1 MRSSYVQS
9 DAEIIASAR
18 EQPEAFT
25 ELYRRHAAAVF
36 RYAISRLGREAAD
49 DIVAETFLVAF
60 ERRDTY
66 DVAVPGALPWV
77 LGIATRLI
85 RRRRR
90 QEADLWRLVS
100 AVGGIG
106 GDGTV
111 HSGHDPSEG
120 IDSRLDADTA
130 VRSIAATVA
139 RLPKRDRD
147 VLMLSAW
154 SELDSAGIAT
164 ALGIPEGT
172 ARSRL
177 HRVRR
182 ILRTQLAAGAAR
194 EVENTDEQRN
204 AARRTVVR
212 APSA

>member
-36 RYAISRLGREAAD
+36 RYAISRLGRDVAD
-49 DIVAETFLVAF
+49 DLVAETFLVAF
-60 ERRDTY
+60 ERRNTY
-66 DVAVPGALPWV
+66 DAAVPGALPWI

-90 QEADLWRLVS
+90 QEADLWRLVA
-100 AVGGIG
+100 AVGGVG
-106 GDGTV
+106 GDGTL
-111 HSGHDPSEG
+111 HSGHDPSDE
-120 IDSRLDADTA
+120 IDARLDADTA
-130 VRSIAATVA
+130 VKSISAAIA

-154 SELDSAGIAT
+154 SELDSAGIAI

-172 ARSRL
+172 VRSRL

-194 EVENTDEQRN
+194 ELENADEYT